1 MNLEAIKAAA
11 KQLLSEYYQ
20 LKAAELPQR
29 REKSQWTTENRF
41 GFFLGIIQYAEDF
54 LVTELYNLLL
64 QKDFERNEMAVM
76 DKMYDFHIRVFKQHN
91 GPGSSCHTPSDSS
104 PFSESNSIMDLVN
117 VPEESEKKLRH
128 LDLKST
134 VVQRDGVCLFC
145 WSKFQCQG
153 AHIVAQKDVPFLYDE
168 PSLFQRTGLKQKH
181 QVQNGLLLCAL
192 CHREFDGLKRF
203 VDVVDDM
210 LVVKVVNETNDETNL
225 DWIAKVKS
233 IEALRRTGQEI
244 FVEFKSREV
253 VTSNGEMVL
262 YFINSTPLILPNRE
276 ALKFHKAACL
286 IWRMAGGAE
295 PEEEYCPDC
304 DDEHLAVDYRLK
316 DIQKWREDSRS
327 AMLNTEV
334 NK

>member
-1 MNLEAIKAAA
+1 MNLEATKSAAIE
-11 KQLLSEYYQ
+11 LLSEYYQ
-20 LKAAELPQR
+20 LNAAELPQR
-29 REKSQWTTENRF
+29 REKSQWTNENRF
-41 GFFLGIIQYAEDF
+41 GFFSGIIQHAEDF

-104 PFSESNSIMDLVN
+104 PVSESNTVKDLVN

-128 LDLKST
+128 LDLKNA
-134 VVQRDGVCLFC
+134 VVKRDGVCLFC
-145 WSKFQCQG
+145 WNKLQCQG
-153 AHIVAQKDVPFLYDE
+153 AHIVAQKDVPFPYDE
-168 PSLFQRTGLKQKH
+168 PSLFQRAGLKQKH

-192 CHREFDGLKRF
+192 CHGEFDGLKRY

-210 LVVKVVNETNDETNL
+210 LVVKVVNETNDDANL
-225 DWIAKVKS
+225 DWMDAVES
-233 IEALRRTGQEI
+233 IKDIRSGRQRR
-244 FVEFKSREV
+244 FSEFKNREV

-262 YFINSTPLILPNRE
+262 YFMKNNPLILPNRE

-304 DDEHLAVDYRLK
+304 DDEYVAMDYRFM
-316 DIQKWREDSRS
+316 DIQKWREESS
-327 AMLNTEV
+327 FATLNTKV
-334 NK
+334 N